1 MGSWIATL
9 AQPGLLAAAAGVC
22 MALLTGGWPG
32 RVQAEELEYAI
43 KATYL
48 HKFVPF
54 VEWPEHLDESA
65 PGTFDLCI
73 VGNDPFGGLI
83 DRAVGGLAVGER
95 PFAVRRFRTAIRDAG
110 CRIMYI
116 ASSGPRAPADALDA
130 VRGLPVL
137 TVTDSARSARSRGI
151 VNFVIR
157 GGRVR
162 FEIDNDAAAENGIAI
177 SSKLLNLAVSV
188 RDRH

>member
-1 MGSWIATL
+1 MGAWIATPTL
-9 AQPGLLAAAAGVC
+9 SGLLAAVAGAC
-22 MALLTGGWPG
+22 MVLLIGGWPG
-32 RVQAEELEYAI
+32 RVQAEELEYAV

-48 HKFVPF
+48 HKFAPF
-54 VEWPEHLDESA
+54 VEWPEYLDEAA

-95 PFAVRRFRTAIRDAG
+95 PFAVRRFRTAVRDAG

-116 ASSGPRAPADALDA
+116 ASSGPQAPADALDA

-137 TVTDSARSARSRGI
+137 TVTDSARNARSKGI
-151 VNFVIR
+151 VNFMIR
-157 GGRVR
+157 EGRVR
-162 FEIDNDAAAENGIAI
+162 FEIDNDAAAENGIAV
-177 SSKLLNLAVSV
+177 SSKLLDLAISV
-188 RDRH
+188 RDQD